1 MSLKINHSLTRLV
14 REKQPVIHCIT
25 NYVTAG
31 DVANTILACGGS
43 PIMADHHI
51 RLPSFEHRDSGRYY
65 KSSNGKGRT
74 GSKPA
79 KSPCH
84 L

>member
-43 PIMADHHI
+43 PIVADH
-51 RLPSFEHRDSGRYY
+51 
-65 KSSNGKGRT
+65 
-74 GSKPA
+74 PA
-79 KSPCH
+79 EVSEITAISDC
-84 L
+84 